1 MKSFGVTWFII
12 LLDKSTVIKD
22 GLIGSPLNETNFLF
36 EFTVP
41 IFRFYVFENLSRL
54 CSAPWLFSAARRN
67 SFRVGVFWFR
77 TSWWFPFYMFQLAP
91 KRSIESASRQSWA
104 LQITKKTEGGC
115 SGRMLKTRARQITKC
130 LRNHKHPLAFEK
142 SLHLGESR
150 EVMRQPHAK
159 GDAGSKGRGK
169 KRPPPFSRFRCTLAR
184 PLAINMLLIMTPV
197 NASQN

>member
-1 MKSFGVTWFII
+1 MIPHFLVISLLHVSTGTETVHRKCINTIMSFANYE
-12 LLDKSTVIKD
+12 K
-22 GLIGSPLNETNFLF
+22 
-36 EFTVP
+36 
-41 IFRFYVFENLSRL
+41 
-54 CSAPWLFSAARRN
+54 
-67 SFRVGVFWFR
+67 
-77 TSWWFPFYMFQLAP
+77 
-91 KRSIESASRQSWA
+91 
-104 LQITKKTEGGC
+104 EGGC

-150 EVMRQPHAK
+150 EVTRQPHAK